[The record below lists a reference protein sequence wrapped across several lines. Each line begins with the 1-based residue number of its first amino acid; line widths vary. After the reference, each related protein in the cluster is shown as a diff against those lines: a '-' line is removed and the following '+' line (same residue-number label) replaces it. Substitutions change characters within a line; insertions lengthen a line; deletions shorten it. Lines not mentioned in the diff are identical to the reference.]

1 MPYLSSKMQR
11 HSSPMELNLM
21 RQTSNSSRHK
31 REVMNGST
39 VGYEEAVSVVSDC
52 AELTVALI

>member
-1 MPYLSSKMQR
+1 MQR